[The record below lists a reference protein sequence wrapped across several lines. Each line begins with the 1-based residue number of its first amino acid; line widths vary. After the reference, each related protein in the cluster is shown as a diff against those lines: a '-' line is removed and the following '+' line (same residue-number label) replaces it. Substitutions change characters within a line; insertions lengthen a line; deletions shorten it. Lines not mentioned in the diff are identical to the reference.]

1 MFPIEL
7 RETETGPRHFLGGR
21 VLERG
26 ARVELHLCD
35 QRWLVGTYEWSGQAF
50 RWPSLRVE
58 LSLDLQGRRV
68 TAAMPLPP
76 EALLRWA
83 RP

>member
-7 RETETGPRHFLGGR
+7 RVTDAGPRHFLEGKA
-21 VLERG
+21 LERG
-26 ARVELHLCD
+26 ACVELHLCD
-35 QRWLVGTYEWSGQAF
+35 QRWLMGTYEWSGQAF

-58 LSLDLQGRRV
+58 LALDAQGRRV

-83 RP
+83 GP